1 MGTVKDMLKGC
12 QKKIIMV
19 KDTNSRYFES
29 AYFVIKSGLP
39 SSAKSADMLA
49 EAHRLI
55 ADYSSAVALENTS
68 ETDNNVQPPKPQTP
82 SHGLALSVILALA
95 VIGIAAAAV
104 IVIV

>member
-1 MGTVKDMLKGC
+1 MLKGC

-29 AYFVIKSGLP
+29 AYFVIKSDLP
-39 SSAKSADMLA
+39 ISAKNSDMLS

-55 ADYSSAVALENTS
+55 ADYSSEMALQS
-68 ETDNNVQPPKPQTP
+68 SSGTDNNVQPPKPQP
-82 SHGLALSVILALA
+82 QSHHITLNVLLALA

-104 IVIV
+104 IAIV